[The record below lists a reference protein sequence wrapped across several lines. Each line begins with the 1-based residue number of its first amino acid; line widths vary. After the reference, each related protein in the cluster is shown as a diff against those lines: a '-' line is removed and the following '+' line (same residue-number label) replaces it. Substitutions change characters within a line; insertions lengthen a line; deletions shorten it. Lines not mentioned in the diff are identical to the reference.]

1 MSDMTDER
9 MIEVLR
15 KEGREYRQEI
25 KGLKDMEYFRTS
37 IIKKLKTENK
47 ALEESNEM
55 LLDAVD
61 QSEIKE
67 RKTFKIIFKEVGT
80 DAFKACASD
89 VYLIEGNPNWQ
100 KCPQIEQCSVSK
112 FLTALKFETG
122 EEKTLKVTIREP

>member
-37 IIKKLKTENK
+37 IIKKLKAENK
-47 ALEESNEM
+47 ALKESNEM
-55 LLDAVD
+55 LFEAVS

-67 RKTFKIIFKEVGT
+67 RE
-80 DAFKACASD
+80 
-89 VYLIEGNPNWQ
+89 LQ
-100 KCPQIEQCSVSK
+100 K
-112 FLTALKFETG
+112 
-122 EEKTLKVTIREP
+122 